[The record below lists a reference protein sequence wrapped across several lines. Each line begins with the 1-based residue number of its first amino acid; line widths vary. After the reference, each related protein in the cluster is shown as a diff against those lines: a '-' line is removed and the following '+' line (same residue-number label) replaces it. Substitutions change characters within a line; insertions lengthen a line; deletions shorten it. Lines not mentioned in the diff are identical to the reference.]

1 MKKLL
6 AVFLVL
12 SLLLAGCGAEKTE
25 AEVAGKLE
33 PTNAPT
39 ENAEVA
45 TELVL
50 EETPVSMGQL
60 EGGTYTNAYAG
71 FGCELGSD
79 WLFYGAEDLQE
90 LPENVQELISDTELG
105 DAMENISQFADMM
118 AENVNEMVTVN
129 VLYQKQNMQERVAF
143 AMLSDEEILDAT
155 LEQKDMMIESY
166 AQAGMIVESVEKCTV
181 TFLGED
187 RMALRTVGTM
197 QDVPFVIVQVFDY
210 HLGQYSVTLTI
221 NSYIEDKSQQV
232 LDLFY
237 PVG

>member
-45 TELVL
+45 TEPVL

>member
-1 MKKLL
+1 MKKVL

-33 PTNAPT
+33 PTNVPT
-39 ENAEVA
+39 ESAEAA
-45 TELVL
+45 TDPVL

-60 EGGTYTNAYAG
+60 EGGIYTNTYAG

-79 WLFYGAEDLQE
+79 WLFYGAEELQDL
-90 LPENVQELISDTELG
+90 PGNVREMIADTELG
-105 DAMENISQFADMM
+105 DAMEGINQFVDMM
-118 AENVNEMVTVN
+118 AENVNEKVTMN
-129 VLYQKQNMQERVAF
+129 VLYQKQNMQERLGF

-166 AQAGMIVESVEKCTV
+166 TQAGMLVESVEKCTV
-181 TFLGED
+181 TFLGEE
-187 RMALRTVGTM
+187 RMALRTVGTT

-221 NSYIEDKSQQV
+221 TSYIEDKSQQM